1 MRPSQRVLVP
11 FDRTRRTKRW
21 HLADPP
27 GHARRARCCRR
38 SRRTLTAWLS
48 VALTVAAMLG
58 AAGLAARPGGAGAP
72 WRETPMTGRG
82 SGASVCSESH
92 VRRAGEGGI
101 LFHVPARCGPPR

>member
-27 GHARRARCCRR
+27 GHARRAPFRRR
-38 SRRTLTAWLS
+38 SRRMLAAWLS
-48 VALTVAAMLG
+48 VVLTVVAMLG

-72 WRETPMTGRG
+72 WRETSMAARG
-82 SGASVCSESH
+82 TAASICSESH
-92 VRRAGEGGI
+92 VRRAGEGRI